1 MRFIAIAIVLLILA
15 AAFYIT
21 DRKTIQQNNVHA
33 ADSLDSLSSAY
44 LHRSFDSMIR
54 ANNRFYNARLNQLR
68 LRLEFQNSMIFKLS
82 QEIDTLKAE
91 RKPIF
96 RSSNGR

>member
-1 MRFIAIAIVLLILA
+1 MRFIAIATVIFVLA

-21 DRKTIQQNNVHA
+21 DRKVIQQKNVNA

-44 LHRSFDSMIR
+44 LHHSFDSMIN
-54 ANNRFYNARLNQLR
+54 ANNRYYNARLNQLK
-68 LRLEFQNSMIFKLS
+68 LRLDFQNSMIFRLS
-82 QEIDTLKAE
+82 QEIDSLKSE